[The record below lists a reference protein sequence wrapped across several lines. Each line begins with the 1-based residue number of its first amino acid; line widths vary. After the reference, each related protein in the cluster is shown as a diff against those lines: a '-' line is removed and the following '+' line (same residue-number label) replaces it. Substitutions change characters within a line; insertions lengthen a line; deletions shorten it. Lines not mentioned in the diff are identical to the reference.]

1 MKKIL
6 LIDSD
11 IFFGKVYSNSFVN
24 NKIDVI
30 FARSIDNGIEKYGIE
45 KDIKLIIID
54 SSLINDRIS
63 KFVEEKEKGN
73 IEIFVLNSGINFSKE
88 DIEKMGIKIFL
99 EKSLITTNKLTEL
112 IKEQLNS

>member
-1 MKKIL
+1 MKRVL
-6 LIDSD
+6 LIDND
-11 IFFGKVYSNSFVN
+11 IFFGKMCANSFVN
-24 NKIDVI
+24 NKINIV
-30 FARSIDNGIEKYGIE
+30 FARDINKGIEKYETE

-63 KFVEEKEKGN
+63 KFIEEKKKGD

-88 DIEKMGIKIFL
+88 DIKEMGIENFI
-99 EKSLITTNKLTEL
+99 EKSLITTDKLSEL